1 MDNYKGGTTMSL
13 VRWDPFRNVSALQ
26 DRINRLFDESIARSR
41 ELDDD
46 LAVCAWRPTVD
57 IFETPEG
64 VKIRADLPGVGKEN
78 IEVEVKDN
86 VLTLKGQRPEDQE
99 IEEDRYLRKERC
111 CGSFHRAFALHSV
124 IQPDTIKA
132 KFKDGVLEVFIPKPE
147 NEKPL
152 RVKVDID

>member
-1 MDNYKGGTTMSL
+1 MSL

-26 DRINRLFDESIARSR
+26 ERINRLFDESIARSR
-41 ELDDD
+41 EVDDD
-46 LAVCAWRPTVD
+46 MAMCSWRPTVD

-64 VKIRADLPGVGKEN
+64 VMIRADLPGVGKDN
-78 IEVEVKDN
+78 VDVEVKDN
-86 VLTLKGQRPEDQE
+86 ILTLKGDRPEDQS
-99 IEEDRYLRKERC
+99 IDEERYFRKERC
-111 CGSFHRAFALHSV
+111 CGSFHRAFALHTI

-132 KFKDGVLEVFIPKPE
+132 KFKDGVLEILIPKPE